1 MRFQP
6 IKTKSTSIKSI
17 LIQSLS
23 IMVLLL
29 FIVCI
34 SIAAGGNKQ
43 RQKEYLE
50 DALRRDITYCYATT
64 GAYPDSLTW
73 KINTI
78 ENKYGLV
85 YNKNQFYIDYKVI
98 GKNIY
103 PKVTILER

>member
-34 SIAAGGNKQ
+34 SITAGGNKQ

-64 GAYPDSLTW
+64 GAYPDSLD
-73 KINTI
+73 TI

-85 YNKNQFYIDYKVI
+85 YDKNQFYIDYKVI

>member
-23 IMVLLL
+23 IMALLL

-34 SIAAGGNKQ
+34 GIAAGGNKQ

-64 GAYPDSLTW
+64 GAYPDSLD
-73 KINTI
+73 TI

-85 YNKNQFYIDYKVI
+85 YDKNQFYIDYKVI

>member
-50 DALRRDITYCYATT
+50 DALRRDITYFYATT
-64 GAYPDSLTW
+64 GAYPDSLD
-73 KINTI
+73 TI

-85 YNKNQFYIDYKVI
+85 YDKNQFYIDYKVI

>member
-64 GAYPDSLTW
+64 GAYPDSLD
-73 KINTI
+73 TI

>member
-64 GAYPDSLTW
+64 GTYPDSLD
-73 KINTI
+73 TI

-85 YNKNQFYIDYKVI
+85 YDKNQFYIDYKVI

>member
-6 IKTKSTSIKSI
+6 IKTNSTSIKSI

-50 DALRRDITYCYATT
+50 DALRQNITYCYATT
-64 GAYPDSLTW
+64 GAYPDSLD
-73 KINTI
+73 TI

>member
-64 GAYPDSLTW
+64 GAYPDSLD
-73 KINTI
+73 TI

-85 YNKNQFYIDYKVI
+85 YNKNQFHIDYKVI

>member
-6 IKTKSTSIKSI
+6 IKTKPTSTKSI

-34 SIAAGGNKQ
+34 NVAAGGNKQ

-64 GAYPDSLTW
+64 GAYPDS
-73 KINTI
+73 IDTI

-85 YNKNQFYIDYKVI
+85 YDKNQFYIDYKMI

-103 PKVTILER
+103 PKITILERWQK

>member
-43 RQKEYLE
+43 RQKEYLK
-50 DALRRDITYCYATT
+50 DALGRDITYSYATT
-64 GAYPDSLTW
+64 GAYPDSLD
-73 KINTI
+73 TI

>member
-64 GAYPDSLTW
+64 GAYPDNLD
-73 KINTI
+73 TI

-98 GKNIY
+98 GKNNY

>member
-43 RQKEYLE
+43 RQKKYLE

-64 GAYPDSLTW
+64 GAYPDSLD
-73 KINTI
+73 TI

>member
-64 GAYPDSLTW
+64 GTYPDSLD
-73 KINTI
+73 TI

-85 YNKNQFYIDYKVI
+85 YDKNRFYIDYKVI

>member
-6 IKTKSTSIKSI
+6 IKTNSTSIKSI

-50 DALRRDITYCYATT
+50 DALRRDITYCYTTT
-64 GAYPDSLTW
+64 GAYPDSLD
-73 KINTI
+73 TI

-85 YNKNQFYIDYKVI
+85 YDKNQFYIDYKVI

>member
-64 GAYPDSLTW
+64 GAYPDNLD
-73 KINTI
+73 TI

-85 YNKNQFYIDYKVI
+85 YDKNQFYIDYKVI

>member
-34 SIAAGGNKQ
+34 GIAAGGNKQ

-50 DALRRDITYCYATT
+50 DALCRDITYCYATT
-64 GAYPDSLTW
+64 GAYPDSLD
-73 KINTI
+73 TI

-85 YNKNQFYIDYKVI
+85 YDKNQFYIDYKVI